1 MDLLIVVV
9 IIAVVIIWSYQFV
22 FLMLMEDALFPGR
35 LDKAIWGAAFLLA
48 APLAPFVFLLWR
60 RAILSSAKDGKQSCI
75 SP

>member
-1 MDLLIVVV
+1 
-9 IIAVVIIWSYQFV
+9 
-22 FLMLMEDALFPGR
+22 MLMEDNLFPGR

-60 RAILSSAKDGKQSCI
+60 RTMLSNSKDGKQNLH